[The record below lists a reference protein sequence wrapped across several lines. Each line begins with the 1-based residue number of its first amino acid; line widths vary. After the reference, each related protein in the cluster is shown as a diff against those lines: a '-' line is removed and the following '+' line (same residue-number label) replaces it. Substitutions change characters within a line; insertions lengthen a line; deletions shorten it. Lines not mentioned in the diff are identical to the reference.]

1 MTEIENDNIEN
12 MRITLIKRNNKD
24 YLIVVGANKS
34 RDFVIFL
41 IQRSSNVYCNKYV
54 LEDFAKI
61 NFFKIY
67 LGFGFRQCIEIM
79 IDLLKQKKDL
89 INLEEEENIQIKLSL
104 DIEIGVVG
112 MNLNLPKERIE
123 FLLKNHSIEQ
133 EIKNN
138 LMWNGVLNLLQE
150 KEDDQKKIKEQE
162 NKINQLTREQNIIK
176 NEEKLKIHPYIGN
189 NFNNINDLKQSKIIS
204 EQNIKSL
211 DFVIQRLKIMN
222 TNNEL
227 KGLNFIM
234 LYSGKLHG
242 DKSQKFHER
251 CDNHKNTLVLI
262 KTKSNSIF
270 GGFAGK
276 TWNSLE
282 MGRKKD
288 FKSFLFSIDTQRIY
302 NPKLESKYHLFCSDS
317 DGPCFYAFSINNN
330 YFDNGGYCDE
340 IYKCNYDSF
349 EEEYELNKGVKYF
362 TIEELEI
369 YEVKYV

>member
-12 MRITLIKRNNKD
+12 MMIMLIKRNNKD

-104 DIEIGVVG
+104 DIEIGIVG
-112 MNLNLPKERIE
+112 MMNLNLPKERIE

-189 NFNNINDLKQSKIIS
+189 NFNNINDLNPGTVVPDNKKILLDHLTRARGLENVGATCYMNATLQCLYHVKPLSENIINDSKINS
-204 EQNIKSL
+204 KQ
-211 DFVIQRLKIMN
+211 
-222 TNNEL
+222 
-227 KGLNFIM
+227 
-234 LYSGKLHG
+234 KLTSCFKDLLVDLAG
-242 DKSQKFHER
+242 
-251 CDNHKNTLVLI
+251 CKN
-262 KTKSNSIF
+262 
-270 GGFAGK
+270 
-276 TWNSLE
+276 
-282 MGRKKD
+282 RKKYNLMRQNYYD
-288 FKSFLFSIDTQRIY
+288 DTSVKDSVRPVKFKDLISNMNPLF
-302 NPKLESKYHLFCSDS
+302 K
-317 DGPCFYAFSINNN
+317 
-330 YFDNGGYCDE
+330 
-340 IYKCNYDSF
+340 
-349 EEEYELNKGVKYF
+349 
-362 TIEELEI
+362 
-369 YEVKYV
+369 